1 MVACTTLMLEVQP
14 SFQSHKVKMTPSQ
27 RKHTPTMVGCF
38 VMHAAQLSGRGWV
51 KNMHDVHTRENC
63 VYANV
68 HYIYIYIRVMSTQ
81 SKNWREEG
89 TYACLRVG
97 VGHEG
102 CENLLCTYCCA
113 RQKELEQTC
122 LAAFE
127 ILVVALVAAARRHL
141 PHLVELP
148 LSGRRVETQADP
160 LWIKSYL
167 LFFQIQCVC
176 VDASP
181 DDRCSLQ
188 TIENTFVKSKS
199 Y

>member
-1 MVACTTLMLEVQP
+1 MHNTHARGTAVIPISQSENDTQP
-14 SFQSHKVKMTPSQ
+14 TQAHTHNGGVLRNARSPALRSRVGE
-27 RKHTPTMVGCF
+27 KH
-38 VMHAAQLSGRGWV
+38 
-51 KNMHDVHTRENC
+51 MHDVHTRENC

-102 CENLLCTYCCA
+102 CENLLCTYRCA